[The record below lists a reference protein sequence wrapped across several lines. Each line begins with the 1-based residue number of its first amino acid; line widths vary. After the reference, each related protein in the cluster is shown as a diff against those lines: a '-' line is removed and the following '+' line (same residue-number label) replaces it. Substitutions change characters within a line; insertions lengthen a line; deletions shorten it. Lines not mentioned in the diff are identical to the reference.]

1 MLSIEHVKATFFIV
15 GKQAQANPAV
25 VKRIVSEGHSIG
37 NHSWSHPEFQK
48 LNDEESSQEI
58 NMTENLLFE
67 LSGKR
72 TALFRPPYGFITGD
86 QVQYLGEKGYKVIG
100 WDVVTYDWREL
111 SKDEIA
117 NNIESNVENGSII
130 LQHCAGGNWNHLRG
144 TVEAIPIVIKDLKMK
159 GYKLVTIPELLNIA
173 ETKM

>member
-1 MLSIEHVKATFFIV
+1 M
-15 GKQAQANPAV
+15 
-25 VKRIVSEGHSIG
+25 
-37 NHSWSHPEFQK
+37 
-48 LNDEESSQEI
+48 
-58 NMTENLLFE
+58 
-67 LSGKR
+67 
-72 TALFRPPYGFITGD
+72 
-86 QVQYLGEKGYKVIG
+86 
-100 WDVVTYDWREL
+100 TYDWREL
-111 SKDEIA
+111 SKDDIV